1 MVGACGTIGACMA
14 ALPAVESLAQLAPVL
29 TGMSLGV
36 SAMATAPTARVVDHA
51 PLRLRSQVCVLCTAV
66 RVADRCERRRL
77 L

>member
-29 TGMSLGV
+29 AGMSLGV
-36 SAMATAPTARVVDHA
+36 SAMATVPTARVVDHA
-51 PLRLRSQVCVLCTAV
+51 PLRLRSQVCVCVCVCVFA
-66 RVADRCERRRL
+66 AL